1 MAKVHR
7 YPLKAFTSKTDYL
20 QINIINYKPLGQK
33 FKDINIS
40 YNTKDEDGKEILK
53 ETSNN
58 TITKLT
64 RSPQEGFRRINPKL
78 VKEIILLPMPSS
90 LQDGNR
96 VDYGASS
103 LNSISSGV
111 LSFALSA
118 GKSVDLKNLNLNDII
133 NNITEVSKKSF
144 AQTGLNLDNISDITN
159 KLLAANIANSFGSN
173 VDLNQ
178 IQSRTDGKVFNPN
191 MELLFNGPT
200 LREFEFQFQLTP
212 RNPKESIEIRNIIRS
227 LKKNMAPKAG
237 KDATLYLETP
247 NIFELIYR
255 QGSKEHSFLNKF
267 KQCFLTNLS
276 VDYTS
281 SGNYSTYGDG
291 TPVSTSISL
300 SFQEL
305 EPIYDIDYDDTTAGT
320 GVGY

>member
-1 MAKVHR
+1 MSKVHR

-20 QINIINYKPLGQK
+20 QINIVNYKPLGQK
-33 FKDINIS
+33 FNNINIS
-40 YNTKDEDGKEILK
+40 SSPKDENGTEILK
-53 ETSNN
+53 ENTS
-58 TITKLT
+58 ITKLT

-111 LSFALSA
+111 LSFALGA
-118 GKSVDLKNLNLNDII
+118 GKSVNSLNINDII

-144 AQTGLNLDNISDITN
+144 AQTGLNLENASDIIN
-159 KLLAANIANSFGSN
+159 KQLAASIANSLGSN
-173 VDLNQ
+173 VDFNQ

-191 MELLFNGPT
+191 MELLFNGPA
-200 LREFEFQFQLTP
+200 LREFQFQFQLTP
-212 RNPKESIEIRNIIRS
+212 RNRKESIEIRNIIRS

-247 NIFELIYR
+247 NVFELIYR